1 MKGKDFTIKEMEVI
15 AKTGGLKKYYG
26 QGAGLVKALD
36 GIDLEIEK
44 GKFTMIVG
52 TSGSGKTTFLN
63 LLGGQDRPTEGRI
76 WVEGTRI
83 DTLKES
89 WLAVYRR
96 NKVGFVYQNF
106 NLIPMLTVEENI
118 LFPLEMGNERPDRG
132 FFEELV
138 ETLGLGDRLSALPGE
153 LSGGQRQ
160 QTAIARALIARPA
173 LVLADEPTGNLDTK
187 SGQNVLG
194 LLKMMNRKYRQT
206 IVMITHDL
214 DIAQTADRIVRI
226 EDGRLAEGRGGYGA
240 PGQ

>member
-1 MKGKDFTIKEMEVI
+1 MKGKDFNIKEMEVI
-15 AKTGGLKKYYG
+15 AKTEGLKKYYG

-89 WLAVYRR
+89 RLAVYRR

-118 LFPLEMGNERPDRG
+118 LFPLEMGNERPDRA

-194 LLKMMNRKYRQT
+194 LLKIMNRKYRQT

>member
-15 AKTGGLKKYYG
+15 AKTEGLKKYYG

-89 WLAVYRR
+89 RLAVYRR

-118 LFPLEMGNERPDRG
+118 LFPLEMGNERPDRA

-138 ETLGLGDRLSALPGE
+138 ETLGLRDRLSALPGE

>member
-1 MKGKDFTIKEMEVI
+1 MKGKDFNIKEMEVI
-15 AKTGGLKKYYG
+15 AKTEGLKKYYG

-89 WLAVYRR
+89 RLAVYRR

>member
-15 AKTGGLKKYYG
+15 AKTEGLKKYYG

-89 WLAVYRR
+89 RLAVYRR

-118 LFPLEMGNERPDRG
+118 LFPLEMGNERPDRA

-226 EDGRLAEGRGGYGA
+226 EDGRFAEGRGGSGA

>member
-1 MKGKDFTIKEMEVI
+1 MKGKDFNIKEMEVI
-15 AKTGGLKKYYG
+15 AKTEGLKKYYG

>member
-1 MKGKDFTIKEMEVI
+1 MEVI
-15 AKTGGLKKYYG
+15 AKTEGLKKYYG

-89 WLAVYRR
+89 RLAVYRR

-118 LFPLEMGNERPDRG
+118 LFPLEMGNERPDRA

-226 EDGRLAEGRGGYGA
+226 EDGRFAEGRGGYGA

>member
-15 AKTGGLKKYYG
+15 AKTEGLKKYYG

>member
-1 MKGKDFTIKEMEVI
+1 MKGKDFNIKEMEVI
-15 AKTGGLKKYYG
+15 AKTEGLKKYYG

-89 WLAVYRR
+89 RLAVYRR

-118 LFPLEMGNERPDRG
+118 LFPLEMGNERPDRA

>member
-1 MKGKDFTIKEMEVI
+1 MKGKDFNIKEMEVI
-15 AKTGGLKKYYG
+15 AKTEGLKKYYG

-52 TSGSGKTTFLN
+52 TSGSGKTTFIN

-89 WLAVYRR
+89 RLAVYRR

-118 LFPLEMGNERPDRG
+118 LFPLELGNERPDRA

-138 ETLGLGDRLSALPGE
+138 ETLGLRDRLSALPGE

>member
-15 AKTGGLKKYYG
+15 AKTEGLKKYYG

-89 WLAVYRR
+89 CLAVYRR

-118 LFPLEMGNERPDRG
+118 LFPLEMGNERPDRA

>member
-1 MKGKDFTIKEMEVI
+1 MKGKDFIIKEMEVI
-15 AKTGGLKKYYG
+15 AKTEGLKKYYG

-52 TSGSGKTTFLN
+52 TSGSGKTTFIN

-89 WLAVYRR
+89 RLAVYRR

-118 LFPLEMGNERPDRG
+118 LFPLELGNERPDRA

-138 ETLGLGDRLSALPGE
+138 ETLGLRDRLSALPGE

>member
-1 MKGKDFTIKEMEVI
+1 MEVI
-15 AKTGGLKKYYG
+15 AKTEGLKKYYG

-89 WLAVYRR
+89 RLAVYRR

-106 NLIPMLTVEENI
+106 NLIPMLTVEGNI
-118 LFPLEMGNERPDRG
+118 LFPLEMGNERPDRA

-226 EDGRLAEGRGGYGA
+226 EDGRFAEGRGGYGA

>member
-15 AKTGGLKKYYG
+15 AKTEGLKKYYG

-89 WLAVYRR
+89 RLAVYRR

-118 LFPLEMGNERPDRG
+118 LFPLEMGNERPDRA

-138 ETLGLGDRLSALPGE
+138 ETLGLRDRLSALPGE

-226 EDGRLAEGRGGYGA
+226 EDGRFAEGRGGYGA

>member
-1 MKGKDFTIKEMEVI
+1 MKGKDFTINEMEVI
-15 AKTGGLKKYYG
+15 AKTEGLKKYYG

-89 WLAVYRR
+89 RLAVYRR

-118 LFPLEMGNERPDRG
+118 LFPLEMGNERPDRA

-173 LVLADEPTGNLDTK
+173 LLLADEPTGNLDTK

>member
-1 MKGKDFTIKEMEVI
+1 MKGKDFNIKEMEVI
-15 AKTGGLKKYYG
+15 AKTEGLKKYYG

-52 TSGSGKTTFLN
+52 TSGSGKTTFIN

-118 LFPLEMGNERPDRG
+118 LFPLEMGNERPDRA

-226 EDGRLAEGRGGYGA
+226 EDGRLAEGRGGYGD